1 MQEKPLP
8 TNRSDRRERVIT
20 EWEDEYKGNHLKFNT
35 IYRDGY
41 ICTAYEKTS
50 YYEGTEGELYDVT
63 EDPRQ
68 WWNLWDAKKYKSLK
82 SDLVADLYD
91 NLPPARKTA
100 LPRLEMV

>member
-1 MQEKPLP
+1 M
-8 TNRSDRRERVIT
+8 
-20 EWEDEYKGNHLKFNT
+20 EDEYKGNHLRFNT

-50 YYEGTEGELYDVT
+50 YYEGSEGALR
-63 EDPRQ
+63 RQ
-68 WWNLWDAKKYKSLK
+68 RRSPAEAELWDVKKYKSLK

-91 NLPPARKTA
+91 NLPPARKTP